1 MITLSL
7 LNNIEEIL
15 SIKLKKLPI
24 PDTDS
29 TNPDIEWIANEYN
42 KWSKQYSFRSPYV
55 DKTLIEWACRM
66 PVPITQSATTSTK
79 QRLLNYLK
87 AVEIMIYMDAYLKTA
102 RAEKSEEKARDVVQ
116 QLLDALRTGQSD
128 TDIGNNVM

>member
-7 LNNIEEIL
+7 LNNIEEIR

-42 KWSKQYSFRSPYV
+42 KWSKQYSCISPYV
-55 DKTLIEWACRM
+55 DNALIQWISRF
-66 PVPITQSATTSTK
+66 PVWTTDSGRYPTK
-79 QRLLNYLK
+79 ERFLNYLK
-87 AVEIMIYMDAYLKTA
+87 CIEISFYIDAHLKRA
-102 RAEKSEEKARDVVQ
+102 KAEKSEQMARDVVQ
-116 QLLDALRTGQSD
+116 QLIDALKTGQRD
-128 TDIGNNVM
+128 HEIGIM

>member
-1 MITLSL
+1 MLTLSL
-7 LNNIEEIL
+7 LKNVDEL
-15 SIKLKKLPI
+15 LTLKLKKLPV
-24 PDTDS
+24 PDGIL
-29 TNPDIEWIANEYN
+29 NPDIEWFANEYN